1 MKGNGMKHVTK
12 LVLMFIVMAL
22 IVITLT
28 YSDSLTAWS
37 INGEFEP
44 TPPVLDN
51 STYKVDDVDLNITPQ
66 TFSRSGDSNISDLKK
81 LVADDISRLAKD
93 EILVA
98 LHGPKGLSV
107 KVYSSRDDVKP
118 VDIEIVY

>member
-1 MKGNGMKHVTK
+1 MKHVTK